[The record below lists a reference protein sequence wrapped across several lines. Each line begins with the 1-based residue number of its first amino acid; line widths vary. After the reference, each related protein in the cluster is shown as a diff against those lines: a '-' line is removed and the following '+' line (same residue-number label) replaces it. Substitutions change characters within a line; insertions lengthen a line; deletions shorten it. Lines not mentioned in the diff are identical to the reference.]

1 MKVGFIQF
9 SPIFGEK
16 ETNIEKTIALIS
28 KGAEADLLVLPELC
42 NTGYLFQDKTELQK
56 LAEDVNKGPSIQA
69 WRDIAKETDT
79 YIVAGFCEK
88 AGDKFYNSAAIIAP
102 DGFIDAYQ
110 KIHLFD
116 AEKKFFEAGNGP
128 LKVYETGETK
138 IGIIVCFDWIF
149 PEITRILALN
159 GAEIICHPANLVL
172 PFAQKTMLARS
183 IENRVFTITANRIG
197 EDVRPDS
204 SLSFTG
210 QSQVTSP
217 KMELLIHAS
226 EDKEEVLMVDID
238 PALAKNKMVTQNNHI
253 FEDRRVD
260 LYQTLFKKN

>member
-1 MKVGFIQF
+1 MKVGFVQF

-16 ETNIEKTIALIS
+16 EKNIEKTVTLITQ
-28 KGAEADLLVLPELC
+28 GAKADLLVLPELC
-42 NTGYLFQDKTELQK
+42 NTGYLFKEKSELKK
-56 LAEDVNKGPSIQA
+56 LAEDVEKGPSIIA
-69 WRDIAKETDT
+69 WREIAKETDT
-79 YIVAGFCEK
+79 YIIAGFCEK
-88 AGDKFYNSAAIIAP
+88 KAEKYYNSAALISP
-102 DGFIDAYQ
+102 DGFIDVYQ
-110 KIHLFD
+110 KIHLFN
-116 AEKKFFEAGNGP
+116 AEKKFFEPGNGP

-138 IGIIVCFDWIF
+138 IGVIVCFDWIF

-183 IENRVFTITANRIG
+183 IENRIFTITANRVG

-217 KMELLIHAS
+217 KMELLAQAT
-226 EDKEEVLMVDID
+226 EDKEEVVIVDID
-238 PALAKNKMVTQNNHI
+238 PSLARNKMVTQRNHI
-253 FEDRRVD
+253 FEDRRID
-260 LYQTLFKKN
+260 LYSSLFK